1 MAKFTYHAY
10 ILNSL
15 NPGVEGILISNIK
28 IQHRT
33 EDEYVSQ
40 YWSEEV
46 PDRPISISHGG
57 EKDNVIRKFHN
68 G

>member
-1 MAKFTYHAY
+1 MAKSTYHAY
-10 ILNSL
+10 ILNCL

-40 YWSEEV
+40 YWSEEE
-46 PDRPISISHGG
+46 PDRAIPISQGG

-68 G
+68 E